1 MTFEKLNK
9 YILHYIEDDKTKSAI
24 MLTSPWGTGKSY
36 YIQNEL
42 RPFLEDEKNGKHKCI
57 VVSLYG
63 LKDFFEVSKAI
74 YVENRIKFLKRKIT
88 ETKFIKLLKNTS
100 IGEFVARHCKKFVVV
115 KPIAK
120 TVVRYVANHFNVD
133 ISCSNKDMKKLFE
146 SVNLSGKL
154 VVLEDVERSGIDILD
169 VMGYVN
175 NLVEQDGVKVL
186 LVVNEEEILKFEH
199 EGKIIGFKEKQE
211 IEEQRKVQ
219 KIMNLYNK
227 DTEQE
232 KEIEYSETIKEYLR
246 IKEKT
251 VSDTVNF
258 EEDYQGAI
266 KNIITMF
273 GDETLSEF
281 ADEKELDSILH
292 LMNDRKHPNLRSF
305 MFACQKTCDI
315 FKLLERKYLD
325 DKKFVR
331 AIFFGIIIFVQKQKV
346 GKIEKWGQ
354 EKLFSIDLG
363 SENAPLFKFCY
374 EYVVNQIQDFSEV
387 NEVHEEYRKH
397 VEYDENK
404 SNGDKD
410 ILTLSNYY
418 IEKESDVFNA
428 LKSIENRLENPE
440 DISFYQYGTIAVY
453 SIVLKEVL
461 SCDVTKIQ
469 EQLVKNLKGRGDK
482 LHLEQLFHVVLSD
495 ECSKAQREEYEKLRK
510 AMSESLNN
518 CEIIIENF
526 NYQPEQ
532 SKIFYNYAIS
542 NKSKL
547 SVKGAFAKNLD
558 IEKLAEMFEKG
569 TAKQKND
576 IRGALLAVYR
586 DDNVKLYFADD
597 IESITKLLEIIKKW
611 PSEKVGDRIQQRQ
624 HKWFIENLEDI
635 IKKLS

>member
-9 YILHYIEDDKTKSAI
+9 YILHYIEEDRTKKAI
-24 MLTSPWGTGKSY
+24 MLTAPWGTGKSY

-42 RPFLEDEKNGKHKCI
+42 KPFLEDEKNGKHKCI

-63 LKDFFEVSKAI
+63 IKELFEVSKAI
-74 YVENRIKFLKRKIT
+74 YTAIRMKFLDKDSEAVATGKI
-88 ETKFIKLLKNTS
+88 I
-100 IGEFVARHCKKFVVV
+100 V
-115 KPIAK
+115 K
-120 TVVRYVANHFNVD
+120 TVVKHLANITKFD
-133 ISCSNKDMKKLFE
+133 ISQSDTDLKKLFE

-169 VMGYVN
+169 IMGYVN

-219 KIMNLYNK
+219 RMKNLHNK
-227 DTEQE
+227 ETEQE

-258 EEDYQGAI
+258 EEDYQSAI

-281 ADEKELDSILH
+281 ADEKELGSILH
-292 LMNDRKHPNLRSF
+292 LMNDSKHPNLRSF

-331 AIFFGIIIFVQKQKV
+331 AIFFGIIIFVQNQKV

-354 EKLFSIDLG
+354 EKFFSIDLG
-363 SENAPLFKFCY
+363 SEDAPLFKFCY

-387 NEVHEEYRKH
+387 NEVHEEYRKYI
-397 VEYDENK
+397 VYDEKK

-410 ILTLSNYY
+410 IQTLSNYY
-418 IEKESDVFNA
+418 VKKESDVFNA
-428 LKSIENRLENPE
+428 LKNIEKRLENPE
-440 DISFYQYGTIAVY
+440 DIAFCQYGALAVY

-461 SCDVTKIQ
+461 NCDVTKIQ

-482 LHLEQLFHVVLSD
+482 LHLEQLFHIDLGDS
-495 ECSKAQREEYEKLRK
+495 CSEPQREEYEKLRK

-532 SKIFYNYAIS
+532 SEIFYNYAIS

-576 IRGALLAVYR
+576 IRGAFLTVYR
-586 DDNVKLYFADD
+586 DDSVKLYLAND
-597 IESITKLLEIIKKW
+597 IESIAKLLEIIKNW
-611 PSEKVGDRIQQRQ
+611 PSEKVGDKIQQQQ

-635 IKKLS
+635 IKRLS

>member
-1 MTFEKLNK
+1 M
-9 YILHYIEDDKTKSAI
+9 
-24 MLTSPWGTGKSY
+24 
-36 YIQNEL
+36 
-42 RPFLEDEKNGKHKCI
+42 
-57 VVSLYG
+57 
-63 LKDFFEVSKAI
+63 
-74 YVENRIKFLKRKIT
+74 
-88 ETKFIKLLKNTS
+88 
-100 IGEFVARHCKKFVVV
+100 
-115 KPIAK
+115 
-120 TVVRYVANHFNVD
+120 
-133 ISCSNKDMKKLFE
+133 
-146 SVNLSGKL
+146 
-154 VVLEDVERSGIDILD
+154 
-169 VMGYVN
+169 
-175 NLVEQDGVKVL
+175 
-186 LVVNEEEILKFEH
+186 VVNEEEILKFEH

-219 KIMNLYNK
+219 RIMNLHNK

-273 GDETLSEF
+273 GDETLSDF
-281 ADEKELDSILH
+281 ADEKELSSILH
-292 LMNDRKHPNLRSF
+292 LMNDSKHPNLRSF
-305 MFACQKTCDI
+305 MFACQKTSDI

-331 AIFFGIIIFVQKQKV
+331 AIFFGIIIFVQNQKV

-354 EKLFSIDLG
+354 EKFFSIDLG

-397 VEYDENK
+397 IEYDENK

-418 IEKESDVFNA
+418 IEKESDVMNA
-428 LKSIENRLENPE
+428 LKSIEKRLENPE
-440 DISFYQYGTIAVY
+440 DIAFCQYGALAVY
-453 SIVLKEVL
+453 SIVLKKVL
-461 SCDVTKIQ
+461 NCDVTKIQ

-482 LHLEQLFHVVLSD
+482 LHLEQLFHVVLGDSYS
-495 ECSKAQREEYEKLRK
+495 EPQREEYETLRK

-532 SKIFYNYAIS
+532 SEIFHNYAIS

-576 IRGALLAVYR
+576 IRKALLEVYR